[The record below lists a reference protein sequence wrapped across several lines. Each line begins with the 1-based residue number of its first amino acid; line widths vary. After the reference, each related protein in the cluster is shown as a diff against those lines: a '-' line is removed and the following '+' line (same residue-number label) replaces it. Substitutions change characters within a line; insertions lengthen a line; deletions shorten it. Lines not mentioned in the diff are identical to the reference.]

1 MVKGYQ
7 IKWIRKPFQ
16 ITPTITS
23 VKSVEAF
30 QLMEEEVQGLLEKQ
44 AIVVVPPCEDQFIS
58 RLFLVQKKDGSQC
71 PVINLKPLNG
81 FVQKQH
87 FKMEGSSMVKDLL
100 QPGDWM
106 CSLDLKDAYYS
117 VAIAK
122 EHRKYLRFIWN
133 GQIFEF
139 TCLPFGLSSAP

>member
-1 MVKGYQ
+1 
-7 IKWIRKPFQ
+7 
-16 ITPTITS
+16 
-23 VKSVEAF
+23 
-30 QLMEEEVQGLLEKQ
+30 MEEEVQGLLVKP
-44 AIVVVPPCEDQFIS
+44 AIVVVPPCKDQFIS
-58 RLFLVQKKDGSQC
+58 RLFLVQKKDGSHR
-71 PVINLKPLNG
+71 PMINLKPLNG

-106 CSLDLKDAYYS
+106 CYLNLKDAYHS
-117 VAIAK
+117 VSIAK

-139 TCLPFGLSSAP
+139 TCLPFGLSSAARTFTKLLRPAMAHI